1 MILRRKQACE
11 MDDLELKEYLTEE
24 DNDIF
29 VAYFIEK
36 AGLTY
41 GQALQVTEMLSTMV
55 NLAVVRVAKEMGV
68 I

>member
-1 MILRRKQACE
+1 
-11 MDDLELKEYLTEE
+11 MDEIEVKKYITAE
-24 DNDIF
+24 DDDVI

-41 GQALQVTEMLSTMV
+41 GQALQVTEMLGNMI
-55 NLAVVRVAKEMGV
+55 NLAATRIAKEMGA